1 MMIAVVNF
9 IIVTTTLMNIGDYD
23 IYTQFLSAL
32 GTRSFGILFN
42 SSLVFL
48 AISTFL
54 YFLSLGKSG
63 RIGPITTIFG
73 IFTAFLLS
81 GIGIF
86 VSGGW
91 SSDIHNIFAITY
103 FLALIPLYIYLPIQF
118 KVPHGYKEILSL
130 SGFLTS
136 IMTIVA
142 LTVPVVNQYIFQKL
156 IVLAQLVFLFCSS
169 LYFFMSED

>member
-1 MMIAVVNF
+1 MMMAVVNF
-9 IIVTTTLMNIGDYD
+9 IVVTIVLMNIGDYD
-23 IYTQFLSAL
+23 INTQFLSAL
-32 GTRSFGILFN
+32 GTRSSGILFN

-48 AISTFL
+48 ALATFL
-54 YFLSLGKSG
+54 YFLSVGKSG
-63 RIGPITTIFG
+63 KIGHITTIFG
-73 IFTAFLLS
+73 MFTAFLLF

-91 SSDIHNIFAITY
+91 SSEIHNIFAITY
-103 FLALIPLYIYLPIQF
+103 FLALIPLYIYLPIRF
-118 KVPHGYKEILSL
+118 KVPRGYKEILSL

-136 IMTIVA
+136 IMTVVA
-142 LTVPVVNQYIFQKL
+142 LTIPVVNQYIFQKL